1 MKIILLRLGIK
12 KVILWEKLKVN
23 YKNINSNM
31 KKKNK

>member
-12 KVILWEKLKVN
+12 KVILLEKLKVN

>member
-12 KVILWEKLKVN
+12 KVILWGKLKVN